1 MNVVIFIKYK
11 WYNNIN
17 FKMSDILIF
26 YDNTKLLYVGNVY
39 WETKGSL
46 ILISYYTIKVEK
58 EKRKTIIMLF
68 IFVWNCKILR
78 RNTNWL
84 NRE

>member
-17 FKMSDILIF
+17 FKMSDILIL

-39 WETKGSL
+39 RETKGSL

-58 EKRKTIIMLF
+58 
-68 IFVWNCKILR
+68 
-78 RNTNWL
+78 
-84 NRE
+84 